1 MYRPE
6 GWKKGIKVVDD
17 KKRYT
22 GKDLNTIYEAGADA
36 ECDGIIKAIESMP
49 HGTTHCDILRVLRG
63 EDES

>member
-6 GWKKGIKVVDD
+6 GLDNPYKKPIRDGVTWNKEVVDAF
-17 KKRYT
+17 
-22 GKDLNTIYEAGADA
+22 EAGADA
-36 ECDGIIKAIESMP
+36 ECNGIIKKLESMP